1 MWAIAGSLQ
10 YPPLTTATT
19 DWLSQ
24 WQQTVSPLQDA
35 PHMAVATMIGSN
47 SFAAI
52 DAAAKLGHSL
62 HATWTHWV
70 FHSAPHPQVPDAS
83 LHIWISGDST
93 SSLLIIETPF
103 QAPTN
108 VCHHSRSALNPAF
121 SLIIWFCLRNWD
133 SRPKIPLRNLLPGL
147 TTLHA

>member
-10 YPPLTTATT
+10 YHPLTTATT

-52 DAAAKLGHSL
+52 DAAAKLGEDGIYG
-62 HATWTHWV
+62 AETV
-70 FHSAPHPQVPDAS
+70 AR
-83 LHIWISGDST
+83 SG
-93 SSLLIIETPF
+93 
-103 QAPTN
+103 
-108 VCHHSRSALNPAF
+108 
-121 SLIIWFCLRNWD
+121 
-133 SRPKIPLRNLLPGL
+133 RPSLPGDVWWL
-147 TTLHA
+147 SP